1 MLEAMNV
8 DVETDMDVVRK
19 LLTKYSEDIDDETKI
34 VVLEDLEYYSHQ
46 VSFDETSF
54 QCYKC
59 TRAVLL
65 MQRICTCMQSSGLTG
80 LVIT

>member
-46 VSFDETSF
+46 VSFIETCF
-54 QCYKC
+54 ECYC
-59 TRAVLL
+59 F
-65 MQRICTCMQSSGLTG
+65 
-80 LVIT
+80 